1 MEIHYHSTAVAW
13 KIQLLGLHWG
23 DSPPEVWE
31 EALPIGNG
39 RIGAMVFGCTDTER
53 IQLND
58 DSLWP
63 ADLGWDD
70 PYGTPEDLARIRWHS
85 FTVTG

>member
-1 MEIHYHSTAVAW
+1 MPAFSCVEKRESEETSLILWYN
-13 KIQLLGLHWG
+13 
-23 DSPPEVWE
+23 SPPEVWE